1 MVIAETAAE
10 SRPSAMSESARN
22 KGGAAI
28 AQWIQKLDLDEKQVA
43 QGLGWFS
50 IGLGLAEV
58 AAPGLLAALMG
69 TKKRPFLMTL
79 FGVREITAGAGL
91 LTSQDPAPWLWS
103 RVVGDMM
110 DLSALGVALL
120 AQRKT
125 RLRTLAA
132 TAAVAGVTALD
143 LVCAQKASARPLR
156 IQKAISINRSPE
168 EAYRFWHQFEQ
179 YPRFMKRVSSVQPQG
194 ERRLHWVAQGPEGK
208 PLEWDAEIVEDRPNE
223 LIQWRSADSSWLCHW
238 GNVRF
243 ERAPGGRGTVV
254 RVEMSWE
261 PAGML
266 AAAAA
271 GLLGKAP
278 ALQLQEDLRRM
289 KQLIETGEIPT
300 TTGQPS
306 GGHPRQ
312 SVIHE

>member
-1 MVIAETAAE
+1 MVIAETGAE
-10 SRPSAMSESARN
+10 SHPSNMSESAT
-22 KGGAAI
+22 KDGAAI
-28 AQWIQKLDLDEKQVA
+28 AQWIQKLDLDEKRVA
-43 QGLGWFS
+43 QGLGWLS

-156 IQKAISINRSPE
+156 IQKVISINRSPE
-168 EAYRFWHQFEQ
+168 EAYRFWRQFEQ
-179 YPRFMKRVSSVQPQG
+179 YPKFMKRVSSVQPQG
-194 ERRLHWVAQGPEGK
+194 ERRLHWVAQGPAGK
-208 PLEWDAEIVEDRPNE
+208 RLEWDAEIVDDRPNE
-223 LIQWRSADSSWLCHW
+223 LIQWRSAGSSRLGHC

-243 ERAPGGRGTVV
+243 DRAPGGRGTVV
-254 RVEMSWE
+254 R
-261 PAGML
+261 
-266 AAAAA
+266 
-271 GLLGKAP
+271 
-278 ALQLQEDLRRM
+278 
-289 KQLIETGEIPT
+289 
-300 TTGQPS
+300 
-306 GGHPRQ
+306 
-312 SVIHE
+312 